1 MCACWQI
8 ESKIHILSIVS
19 MAHWQSVHIL
29 SGGARVQSQ
38 AKTLYLNLG
47 SLHLKIKKQAVQN
60 QRVIQKNKIPQNL
73 NAPLNLNVPLICNQ
87 VPGTI
92 IITACKYK
100 VSYVCQRGIKHN
112 ICVSRLFYLLY
123 INFQFHFLLHSYQN
137 MCANFFLQN
146 LNTHA

>member
-8 ESKIHILSIVS
+8 EPNTHILCIAS

-29 SGGARVQSQ
+29 SGGACVQSQ

-47 SLHLKIKKQAVQN
+47 SLHLKIKNQAVQN
-60 QRVIQKNKIPQNL
+60 QRGIQKNKIPQNL
-73 NAPLNLNVPLICNQ
+73 NAPLNLNVPLICYQ

-100 VSYVCQRGIKHN
+100 VSYVCQRGIKN
-112 ICVSRLFYLLY
+112 IISIASHYKENQRLQSSSY
-123 INFQFHFLLHSYQN
+123 IVKAEFQKFVE
-137 MCANFFLQN
+137 
-146 LNTHA
+146 